1 METNAFSFFNSDVAT
16 KFENN
21 FREQRPNS
29 SASIL
34 EFLYRLGSDPSMIRC
49 AFTWKDTP
57 EGTGYWKTIDMLW
70 KRFLKEKGEPLSEDL
85 DITSL
90 DTEELELQERFETVM
105 ETRLKPRQLKPKDIL
120 EEFAELFGKQ
130 VLNLFKQNFE
140 KFSRRNR
147 DREGQNLEEFLQKQ
161 IECSTVDSMVA
172 RSFTFYST
180 PEGDKYWRKIDD
192 MWKRY
197 WTARSVMRVK

>member
-57 EGTGYWKTIDMLW
+57 EGTEYWKTIDILW

>member
-1 METNAFSFFNSDVAT
+1 MKTNAFSFFNSDVAT

-57 EGTGYWKTIDMLW
+57 EGTEYWKTIDILW

-161 IECSTVDSMVA
+161 IECSTVDSVVA

>member
-57 EGTGYWKTIDMLW
+57 EGTEYWKTIDILW

-130 VLNLFKQNFE
+130 VLN
-140 KFSRRNR
+140 
-147 DREGQNLEEFLQKQ
+147 
-161 IECSTVDSMVA
+161 
-172 RSFTFYST
+172 
-180 PEGDKYWRKIDD
+180 
-192 MWKRY
+192 
-197 WTARSVMRVK
+197 

>member
-57 EGTGYWKTIDMLW
+57 EGTEYWKTIDILW

-192 MWKRY
+192 MW
-197 WTARSVMRVK
+197 

>member
-34 EFLYRLGSDPSMIRC
+34 EFLYRLGSDPSMITC

-172 RSFTFYST
+172 RSFTFYLT